1 MVNLSDAY
9 ILITIIVL
17 TILVIVLIIAG
28 KQVKTRPSR
37 GAFLAFPLVV
47 AGIVF
52 GENRLIGY
60 GLMGA
65 GIFLAFIDIIV
76 RYRNQGK
83 TQ

>member
-1 MVNLSDAY
+1 MAVLSEVYIMVA
-9 ILITIIVL
+9 IVVMA
-17 TILVIVLIIAG
+17 ILVIVLVVTG

-37 GAFLAFPLVV
+37 WAFLAFSLIVG
-47 AGIVF
+47 GIVF

-65 GIFLAFIDIIV
+65 GILFAFIDIIV

-83 TQ
+83 NQ

>member
-9 ILITIIVL
+9 ILITIVVL
-17 TILVIVLIIAG
+17 AILVIVLVIAG
-28 KQVKTRPSR
+28 KQVKTRPSKW
-37 GAFLAFPLVV
+37 AFLAFSLIV

-60 GLMGA
+60 CLMGT
-65 GIFLAFIDIIV
+65 GILLAFIDIIV